1 MDDRIE
7 FAIIRFEGKNHLCY
21 RNDDSYI
28 DVSMPILNFT
38 EGEDNFEISSP
49 DWLCRDQIY
58 EYDGR
63 KVRVTPAFY
72 DNGWPAICIVNPDD
86 EGDYEL
92 LTVNLETM
100 DAIGLPNRTFVD
112 CNNQPEALDSC

>member
-38 EGEDNFEISSP
+38 EGKITSKYLP
-49 DWLCRDQIY
+49 R
-58 EYDGR
+58 
-63 KVRVTPAFY
+63 
-72 DNGWPAICIVNPDD
+72 
-86 EGDYEL
+86 
-92 LTVNLETM
+92 
-100 DAIGLPNRTFVD
+100 IGYAVIRFMNMMVVKYG
-112 CNNQPEALDSC
+112 